1 MYPIVIPQGKIPKEK
16 QVNSLPSTHPSSAYH
31 HCCLSTRLKD
41 SPLNTLKKQ
50 CCSPMRWQG
59 SSGAPPKRS
68 WENCSNFHLFL
79 ILQPC
84 YGAAIILPYKG
95 HTWPITADF
104 CLSGGGTSNSPL
116 QAMWERQ
123 EVNPKA
129 VPCKYQSITASAG
142 PGSSLPPPNQQ
153 PSDSPGIAHRLYV
166 SHSNPCLLP
175 FLWFV

>member
-1 MYPIVIPQGKIPKEK
+1 MFPTVIPRGKIPKEK

-31 HCCLSTRLKD
+31 HCCLSTGLKD

-50 CCSPMRWQG
+50 CCSSMGWHG
-59 SSGAPPKRS
+59 SSGASPKRS

-79 ILQPC
+79 ILHQC

-116 QAMWERQ
+116 QAMWGEARS
-123 EVNPKA
+123 EPKSCPLQ
-129 VPCKYQSITASAG
+129 VSVHHCICWPRFQPTTTQPTAF
-142 PGSSLPPPNQQ
+142 
-153 PSDSPGIAHRLYV
+153 RLARDC
-166 SHSNPCLLP
+166 PQTLC
-175 FLWFV
+175 